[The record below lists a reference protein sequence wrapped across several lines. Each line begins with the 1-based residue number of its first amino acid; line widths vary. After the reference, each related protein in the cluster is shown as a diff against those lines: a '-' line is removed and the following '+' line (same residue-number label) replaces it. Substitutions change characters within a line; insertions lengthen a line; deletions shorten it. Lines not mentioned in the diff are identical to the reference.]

1 MTIVQQ
7 VGCDEARPEVREADV
22 QSPGIGQL
30 L

>member
-1 MTIVQQ
+1 MTIVQK
-7 VGCDEARPEVREADV
+7 VGSNKARPEVRETDV